1 MSGNRAER
9 FSSVVLS
16 GHKGLGFEVPFDPAE
31 RWGGAAVSLRPG
43 RRGHRV
49 SGTVN
54 GKRFESAVVGRSR
67 RFFVLVTD
75 AMAKAAKLQ
84 DGSEVRVSL
93 RPQVSE

>member
-1 MSGNRAER
+1 VNEAER

-16 GHKGLGFEVPFDPAE
+16 GHKGLGFEVPFDPAK
-31 RWGGAAVSLRPG
+31 RWGRSAARLRPG

-54 GKRFESAVVGRSR
+54 GTPFESAVVGRSR

-75 AMAKAAKLQ
+75 RMAKAAKLRE
-84 DGSEVRVSL
+84 GSAVRVL
-93 RPQVSE
+93 LKPQA